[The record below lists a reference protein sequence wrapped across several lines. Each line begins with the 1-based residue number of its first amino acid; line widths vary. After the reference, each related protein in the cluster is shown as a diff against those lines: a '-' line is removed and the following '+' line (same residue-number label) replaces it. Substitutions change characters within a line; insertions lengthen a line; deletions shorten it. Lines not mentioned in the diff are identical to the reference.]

1 MAGGEPGPCSG
12 RPRSAARRA
21 EGRGSTAAA
30 PGALQEG
37 GARRAAATI
46 SHQMSRS
53 AAKAAPGAD
62 NGLADR
68 GAGRAG
74 PRPQSRASADTY
86 SLEPALG
93 RPLCAPRRQAAAA
106 ISLALCLTAITFSI
120 PLPLSALRLIF
131 HDGGTG
137 VTSSGKHFLACP
149 SLVLTALSPPA
160 PAWIPVLRPALSS
173 QTNSVGQHP
182 FFHRAWHNAW
192 HTGLS
197 GWSDIWWPLVCGE
210 MQDV

>member
-1 MAGGEPGPCSG
+1 MAGGEPGLCPG

-21 EGRGSTAAA
+21 DGRGSTAAA
-30 PGALQEG
+30 PRALQEG
-37 GARRAAATI
+37 GARRAIATI

-86 SLEPALG
+86 SLEPTLG
-93 RPLCAPRRQAAAA
+93 RPLCSLRRQAAAA
-106 ISLALCLTAITFSI
+106 ISLALCLTATTFSI

-131 HDGGTG
+131 HNGRTG
-137 VTSSGKHFLACP
+137 VTSSRKHFLACP
-149 SLVLTALSPPA
+149 SLVLTALSPPP
-160 PAWIPVLRPALSS
+160 PAWTPVLRPALFS
-173 QTNSVGQHP
+173 QTNSVDQHRLSSLP
-182 FFHRAWHNAW
+182 PCLAQRLAHRAEW
-192 HTGLS
+192 L
-197 GWSDIWWPLVCGE
+197 E
-210 MQDV
+210 